1 MEVWRVK
8 NVAILIHSFT
18 GGGTQKIASILSH
31 GLSKKY
37 NLYIIVFNGDQKDYS
52 FSGKVIDLGIRPF
65 DKETRTDKKILDYI
79 ERLYKVRKAI
89 KKYEIDTTISFM
101 PPSNLINILT
111 GTKEKKILTVHDNSE
126 TKIKGPSGK
135 LRKIT
140 NLYNRADM
148 VIGVSEGISNELK
161 KNYNIESNKIRT
173 IYNPVETNLIAEKS
187 IKVIDKKDSLY
198 PESDFLIM
206 NMGRLVDEKGQW
218 HLIRAMKYV
227 VQKIKNA
234 KLVIIGVG
242 ELEPYLKLLVKQMN
256 LEESVKFIGFQKN
269 PFKYIKKSDLFVL
282 SSISE
287 GFGNVIVEAM
297 ACGIP
302 VVSSD
307 CQYGPREIIAP
318 GSDINIQ
325 TKTLELCE
333 YGVLVPVFDAV
344 KYDYSVPLTKEEIEL
359 AKSII
364 LLHNRENLRE
374 KYIDKGM
381 KRAQDFNIAK
391 TNKLWEEIV

>member
-1 MEVWRVK
+1 MK

-31 GLSKKY
+31 GLSKNH
-37 NLYIIVFNGDQKDYS
+37 NLYIIVFNGNQKDYS
-52 FSGKVIDLGIRPF
+52 FSGKIIDLGIRPF

-89 KKYEIDTTISFM
+89 KKYKIDTTISFM
-101 PPSNLINILT
+101 PPSNLINILS
-111 GTKEKKILTVHDNSE
+111 GTTEKKILTVHDNSE
-126 TKIKGPSGK
+126 TQIKGPSGK
-135 LRKIT
+135 LRKLT
-140 NLYNRADM
+140 NLYNKADL
-148 VIGVSEGISNELK
+148 VIGVSEGISDELK
-161 KNYNIESNKIRT
+161 NNYNIESNKIRT
-173 IYNPVETNLIAEKS
+173 IYNPIETSMIAEKS
-187 IKVIDKKDSLY
+187 MEAINKKDNFYSN
-198 PESDFLIM
+198 SDFIIM

-227 VQKIKNA
+227 VQKINNA
-234 KLVIIGVG
+234 KLVIMGVG
-242 ELEPYLKLLVKQMN
+242 ELESYLKLLVKQMN
-256 LEESVKFIGFQKN
+256 LENNIKFMGFQKN
-269 PFKYIKKSDLFVL
+269 PFKYIKQSDLFVL

-302 VVSSD
+302 VISSD

-318 GSDINIQ
+318 GSNINIQ

-333 YGVLVPVFDAV
+333 YGVLVPVFDGI
-344 KYDYSVPLTKEEIEL
+344 KYDYNVPLTKEEIEL

-364 LLHNRENLRE
+364 LLHNKKKLQG
-374 KYIDKGM
+374 KYIEKGL
-381 KRAQDFNIAK
+381 KRAKDFNVAK
-391 TNKLWEEIV
+391 TNKLWEEMV